1 MTWKS
6 KSQITTM
13 RKLYYSNEQFFINV
27 ILLSNHFSNMVLYPF
42 PLMIL
47 LNEKLVKKTDFE
59 SWIADLLSEEKL
71 ERPQLK
77 TELPA

>member
-1 MTWKS
+1 
-6 KSQITTM
+6 M

-47 LNEKLVKKTDFE
+47 LNEKLVKNIDFE
-59 SWIADLLSEEKL
+59 S
-71 ERPQLK
+71 
-77 TELPA
+77 